1 MPKMSEQDFLAIAA
15 ATRLTSRNR
24 EAARL
29 HFVEDYKKTDAAL
42 EVGISKQRMSQ
53 VVQSFEAAQDK
64 MLEKS
69 RTERATEPQLG
80 INHVLAINGSYAVAV
95 HEARQMFGD
104 ETEIRTPLEG
114 ETHVGEVIARTDFHL
129 VQSKGRGT
137 VVVHEL
143 AKLDRVPPVGKA
155 VAIEYDRDRATVKD
169 RAKDKERE
177 LAR

>member
-15 ATRLTSRNR
+15 ATRLTDRNR

-29 HFVEDYKKTDAAL
+29 HFVEDMKKTAAAL

-53 VVQSFEAAQDK
+53 VVQSFETAQEK
-64 MLEKS
+64 MLEKA
-69 RTERATEPQLG
+69 RTERSASPQLG

-95 HEARQMFGD
+95 REARGQFGD
-104 ETEIRTPLEG
+104 DAEIRAPRDG
-114 ETHVGEVIARTDFHL
+114 EQHVGDVVARTDFHL

-137 VVVHEL
+137 VVIHEL
-143 AKLDRVPPVGKA
+143 AKLDRVPHVGKT
-155 VAIEYDRDRATVKD
+155 VAIEYTNDRATVKD